1 MATELTTF
9 EASTSEPVSPSAP
22 QNGEPDAA
30 LIPENLPPMDRGR
43 GAWMFCISACVLEL
57 LIWGFG
63 FSFGVFQ
70 SWYTSNPPFDTQSP
84 VAVTAVGA
92 SALGVQYFEG
102 LLLMALLQMRPEWM
116 RTIMW
121 GCLVGCALC
130 FVISSFTTQV
140 PWLLLP
146 FLMILGVAIDI
157 GARCSLWDVCR
168 NLVLPSSLL
177 GISKVK
183 AAVNFDSYTTG
194 STRSEVWQGASCGL
208 AVVLAASFSRH
219 WRVLSS
225 IVSGINGPFEY
236 GL

>member
-9 EASTSEPVSPSAP
+9 EGSASEPMSPSAP
-22 QNGEPDAA
+22 QNGGVDTA

-102 LLLMALLQMRPEWM
+102 LLLMAMLQMRPEWM

-121 GCLVGCALC
+121 GCLVGCTMC
-130 FVISSFTTQV
+130 FLVSSFTTQV
-140 PWLLLP
+140 SPLFLL
-146 FLMILGVAIDI
+146 FLMMLGMAIDI
-157 GARCSLWDVCR
+157 GTRCAFWDVR
-168 NLVLPSSLL
+168 RDHILSSSLL
-177 GISKVK
+177 GISNVKV
-183 AAVNFDSYTTG
+183 AINFPSCTTG
-194 STRSEVWQGASCGL
+194 STRSEVWRGASFGL
-208 AVVLAASFSRH
+208 VVVLAVSFSRP
-219 WRVLSS
+219 WRALSS
-225 IVSGINGPFEY
+225 IIWGINGPFEY